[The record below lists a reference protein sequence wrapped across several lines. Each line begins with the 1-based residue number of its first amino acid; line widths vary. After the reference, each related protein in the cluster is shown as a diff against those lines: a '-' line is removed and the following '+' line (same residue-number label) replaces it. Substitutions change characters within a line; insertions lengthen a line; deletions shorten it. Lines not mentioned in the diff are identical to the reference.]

1 MSSSAATRIRLLPA
15 MALTVFASAPLG
27 AQETPPPAA
36 NTAEQAIDEA
46 RDAYGPPP
54 PNEECRVE
62 QDAATITGEII
73 VCRRLGD
80 QSEYR
85 LVTPSEATKR
95 YAEETMNEGNPKTP
109 DFISDCHDQGW
120 PAGCVRV
127 GSVPPPAYIIDFD
140 TLPDAPPGSDADRI
154 ARGLPP
160 LGRDVAPVRPENSAA
175 TPEGSA
181 SPEAE
186 Q

>member
-1 MSSSAATRIRLLPA
+1 MSSNAARRFYRLPA
-15 MALTVFASAPLG
+15 MALSAFALSPLH
-27 AQETPPPAA
+27 AQDTPPPAS

-54 PNEECRVE
+54 PNEECRLE

-80 QSEYR
+80 QSDYR
-85 LVTPSEATKR
+85 LVSPSEATKR
-95 YAEETMNEGNPKTP
+95 YAEETMNAGNPKPP
-109 DFISDCHDQGW
+109 DFILDCNDQGW
-120 PAGCVRV
+120 PVGCVRV

-160 LGRDVAPVRPENSAA
+160 LGRDVAPAEAAESA
-175 TPEGSA
+175 TNPEGSA
-181 SPEAE
+181 SPAE
-186 Q
+186 ER